1 MSDSQ
6 ESELVIRNGVVIDG
20 TGRPRFRADVAIAG
34 DRIVAIGGPSMHIGR
49 AREIDARGMVVAPA
63 FIDAH
68 THDDRA
74 LLSMPDM
81 TPKISQGVATVV
93 AGNCGVSLAPLVLDG
108 VPPPPLDLLGSE
120 PGWYRFNHFRDFIGA
135 LEESPP
141 AVNCGLLVGHIT
153 LRHRVMDRFDRAATA
168 TELTEM
174 RRQVD
179 EAMKEGA
186 IGFSTGLDYPS
197 AVAAPT
203 EEILP
208 LVEAVKPHGG
218 LYCSHHRNYFERLEE
233 AIDEALMIGRTT
245 AVPLTISHHQC
256 TGQDNFGK
264 ALKTLEVIDKARQS
278 QSIGLDAYPYNASS
292 KTLDPGRA
300 KPGVK
305 IMVTWSTNY
314 PQFAG
319 KMLDEI
325 AAEWQ
330 CSNMEAAERLL
341 PAGAIY
347 FQLDENDVRAILAYE
362 HTMIGSDG
370 LPHDK
375 HPHPRL
381 WGSFPRVLGH
391 YSRELGLFPLEEAV
405 RRMTSLP
412 AKWFGFRDRGVLREG
427 AYADVVV
434 FDPDRV
440 RDTGDFVDP
449 ARQALGIEMVMVNG
463 TIAWQDGYSTGARSG
478 RVLRREQASD

>member
-1 MSDSQ
+1 MTDAQ
-6 ESELVIRNGVVIDG
+6 DIRFVIRNGVIVDG
-20 TGRPRFRADVAIAG
+20 TGRNRFSADLAIAG
-34 DRIVAIGGPSMHIGR
+34 DRIAAIGSVRPVAG
-49 AREIDARGMVVAPA
+49 AREIDATGKVVAPG

-74 LLSMPDM
+74 LLSMPEM
-81 TPKISQGVATVV
+81 TPKISQGVTSVV

-120 PGWYRFNHFRDFIGA
+120 PGWFRFERFGEFVSA
-135 LEESPP
+135 LEASPP
-141 AVNCGLLVGHIT
+141 SLNCGLLVGHIT
-153 LRHRVMDRFDRAATA
+153 LRHRVMDRFDRAAST
-168 TELTEM
+168 TEIKEM
-174 RRQVD
+174 RRQVG
-179 EAMKEGA
+179 EAMQDGA

-203 EEILP
+203 EEVLP
-208 LVEAVKPHGG
+208 LVAAVKPFGG
-218 LYCSHHRNYFERLEE
+218 LYCSHHRNYFDKLEE
-233 AIDEALMIGRTT
+233 AIEEALTIGRET

-256 TGQDNFGK
+256 SGKDNFGK
-264 ALKTLEVIDKARQS
+264 GPKTLEVIDKARRS

-300 KPGVK
+300 KPGVR
-305 IMVTWSTNY
+305 IMVTWSTKY
-314 PQFAG
+314 PELVG
-319 KMLDEI
+319 KMLDDI
-325 AAEWQ
+325 AADWK
-330 CSNMEAAERLL
+330 CGNMQAAERLL

-347 FQLDENDVRAILAYE
+347 FQLDESDVRAILAYE

-391 YSRELGLFPLEEAV
+391 YVRDVGLFSLEEAV

-412 AKWFGFRDRGVLREG
+412 AAWFGFHDRGTLKPG
-427 AYADVVV
+427 GFADVVV
-434 FDPDRV
+434 FDPERIKDA
-440 RDTGDFVDP
+440 GSFVDP
-449 ARQALGIEMVMVNG
+449 ARPALGIDTVLVNG
-463 TIAWQDGYSTGARSG
+463 EIAWRDGSGTGTRSG
-478 RVLRREQASD
+478 RVLRRQVQAA